1 MCLSSLI
8 VKPKLLIHFIQKYKL
23 SFTGLILLL
32 LFSVACSTEKN
43 TFVNRTYHSTTAKY
57 NGYWNAK
64 ELLRVG
70 LRDYGKNYKE
80 DFYNILPLDLLPNEE
95 NVVDMYPVLDTAIS
109 KCKIVISKHSM
120 PTASKPAKKKAEH
133 AKWIDENWLLIG
145 KANFYRRDYQTA
157 LDNFDFVRKFYT
169 NRSSMYEG
177 MLWKAKCQIEL
188 GDLAEARRSLQIL
201 DNNYSNYLSEKK
213 DGGSSKSKSKSK
225 KGEKDDN
232 QLPPFP
238 KHLHSEIAKTNAHL
252 ALIENEQDKAINHLQ
267 ESVKKSQHKEEK
279 ARLNFIIGQL
289 LQLKGDA
296 SARSYYSNSIKL
308 NAPFEMS
315 FHARINR
322 ATVGGAS
329 PDEILHDLKNMAN
342 EQKYLEY
349 KDQIYFAMAGVE
361 LTRNDIALGKKY
373 LTQSAFFSLNNPRQK
388 GVSYEKLG
396 DLSFNERNYIF
407 AQRYYDSSA
416 QVIPDDYINAESIKG
431 KAANLSQLVENIDVV
446 SYEDSVQ
453 HIAQMSEKERD
464 KFLKNLVKQLQD
476 EERLRKE
483 KEEFRAQEIRKL
495 QQQLA
500 TQGQG
505 EGNKWYWNNIKNI
518 EEGFSEFRNIWGQ
531 RENEDDWR
539 RSNKSPSFDFT
550 DILDGDSIAD
560 TIPKRK
566 KTAIE
571 ELTPEI
577 LLVDIPL
584 SDSAMSLSNERL
596 LAALYTSGIIYK
608 DQLNETAYGAKQFQ
622 RVVDINIENKH
633 NVLSAFQLYKINEA
647 NPGKSSIYKEYILSN
662 YPNSD
667 YANYLRDPDYFIKK
681 KELDALALQDYLKS
695 VERYESG
702 LYYPIILKADN
713 VIKGEPDNKYRG
725 QYLIL
730 KAMAMGRVNND
741 KKTLLP
747 TLEQAVL
754 EYPETIIAEKAK
766 ELIGF
771 IEKGIPLFED
781 FSVITKSE
789 LYKYSTTDKLFV
801 FIYLEEKD
809 DSRIAQT
816 KISDF
821 NREFFSRDR
830 LKTGA
835 QIIESSKSMIVVREF
850 ENTNQAREYIKSFE
864 RTKKHVVDYK
874 SRKILFISNENF
886 KVFMKEKDIEVYEK
900 FFLDNY

>member
-1 MCLSSLI
+1 MS
-8 VKPKLLIHFIQKYKL
+8 HFILKYRY
-23 SFTGLILLL
+23 SFIGLILLTL
-32 LFSVACSTEKN
+32 IAVACSTEKN

-70 LRDYGKNYKE
+70 LRDYGRNYKE

-109 KCKIVISKHSM
+109 KCKTVISKHSM
-120 PTASKPAKKKAEH
+120 PTASKPAKKKTEH
-133 AKWIDENWLLIG
+133 AKWIDQNWLLIG

-157 LDNFDFVRKFYT
+157 LDNFEFVRKFYT

-225 KGEKDDN
+225 KNKKDVN
-232 QLPPFP
+232 QLPTFP
-238 KHLHSEIAKTNAHL
+238 KHLHSEIAKTKAHL
-252 ALIENEQDKAINHLQ
+252 ALIENEQDKAINYLK
-267 ESVKKSQHKEEK
+267 EAVKKSQQKEEK

-289 LQLKGDA
+289 LQLKGDE
-296 SARSYYSNSIKL
+296 SARQHYSKTIKL

-315 FHARINR
+315 FHAKINR

-329 PDEILHDLKNMAN
+329 PDEIIQDLKKMAK

-349 KDQIYFAMAGVE
+349 RDQIYFAMAGVE
-361 LTRNDIALGKKY
+361 LNRNDIAQGKKY
-373 LTQSAFFSLNNPRQK
+373 LTQSAFYSLNNPRQK

-396 DLSFNERNYIF
+396 DLSFNERNYVF

-416 QVIPDDYINAESIKG
+416 QVIPDDYINAESIRS

-453 HIAQMSEKERD
+453 RIAQMSEKDRD
-464 KFLKNLVKQLQD
+464 KFLKNLVKQLQE

-483 KEEFRAQEIRKL
+483 KEAQRAEEIRKL

-505 EGNKWYWNNIKNI
+505 DGNKWYWNNPKNV
-518 EEGFSEFRNIWGQ
+518 EEGFREFRNIWGQ
-531 RENEDDWR
+531 RDNEDDWR

-550 DILDGDSIAD
+550 DILDGDSIVD
-560 TIPKRK
+560 TIPKPK

-577 LLVDIPL
+577 LLADIPL
-584 SDSAMSLSNERL
+584 TDSAMSLSNERL

-608 DQLNETAYGAKQFQ
+608 DQLNETEYGAKQFQ

-633 NVLSAFQLYKINEA
+633 NVLSAFQLYKINEK
-647 NPGKSSIYKEYILSN
+647 NPSKSSIYKEYILSN

-702 LYYPIILKADN
+702 LYYPVILKADN

-725 QYLIL
+725 QYFIL

-741 KKTLLP
+741 KTTLLP

-754 EYPETIIAEKAK
+754 EFHETIIAEKAK

-781 FSVITKSE
+781 FSVIATSE
-789 LYKYSTTDKLFV
+789 LYKYSTKDKLFV
-801 FIYLEEKD
+801 LVFLEEKD
-809 DSRIAQT
+809 DSRAAQT

-835 QIIESSKSMIVVREF
+835 QMIDPSKSMIVVREF
-850 ENTNQAREYIKSFE
+850 DNANQAREYIKSFE

>member
-1 MCLSSLI
+1 MSKFILTYRYSVIGLVLLTLI
-8 VKPKLLIHFIQKYKL
+8 A
-23 SFTGLILLL
+23 
-32 LFSVACSTEKN
+32 VACSTEKN
-43 TFVNRTYHSTTAKY
+43 TFINRTYHSTTAKY

-70 LRDYGKNYKE
+70 LRDYRRNYKE

-95 NVVDMYPVLDTAIS
+95 NVVDIYPVLDTAIA
-109 KCKIVISKHSM
+109 KCKTVISKHSM
-120 PTASKPAKKKAEH
+120 PTASKPAKKKAEY
-133 AKWIDENWLLIG
+133 AKWIDENWILIG
-145 KANFYRRDYQTA
+145 KANYYRRDYQTA
-157 LDNFDFVRKFYT
+157 LDNFEFVRKFYT
-169 NRSSMYEG
+169 TRSSMYEG

-188 GDLAEARRSLQIL
+188 GDLAEAKRSLQIL
-201 DNNYSNYLSEKK
+201 DNNFSNYLSEKK
-213 DGGSSKSKSKSK
+213 DAGSSKSKNK
-225 KGEKDDN
+225 KNKKEDN

-238 KHLHSEIAKTNAHL
+238 NHLHSEIAKTKAHL
-252 ALIENEQDKAINHLQ
+252 ALIENEQDKAINYLQ
-267 ESVKKSQHKEEK
+267 EAVDKSKIKEEK

-289 LQLKGDA
+289 LQLKGDET
-296 SARSYYSNSIKL
+296 ARQYYSKTIKL

-315 FHARINR
+315 FHAKINR
-322 ATVGGAS
+322 ATVGGVT
-329 PDEILHDLKNMAN
+329 PDEIIADLKKMAK

-349 KDQIYFAMAGVE
+349 RDQIYYAMAGVE
-361 LTRNDIALGKKY
+361 LSRKEIAQGKNY
-373 LTQSAFFSLNNPRQK
+373 LTRSAFYSLNNPRQK

-396 DLSFNERNYIF
+396 DISFNERNYVF

-416 QVIPDDYINAESIKG
+416 QVIPDDYINADAIRS
-431 KAANLSQLVENIDVV
+431 KAANLSQLVENIDMVT
-446 SYEDSVQ
+446 YEDSVQ
-453 HIAQMSEKERD
+453 RIARMSEKDRD
-464 KFLKNLVKQLQD
+464 KFLKDLVKQLQE

-483 KEEFRAQEIRKL
+483 KEAQRAEELRKL

-500 TQGQG
+500 VQNQG
-505 EGNKWYWNNIKNI
+505 EGNKWYWNNPKNI
-518 EEGFSEFRNIWGQ
+518 EEGFNEFRNIWGQ

-550 DILDGDSIAD
+550 DLLDGDSLSD
-560 TIPKRK
+560 TLPKLK

-571 ELTPEI
+571 ELTPDI
-577 LLVDIPL
+577 LLADIPL
-584 SDSAMSLSNERL
+584 TDSAMNISNERL

-608 DQLNETAYGAKQFQ
+608 DQLNEIDFGAKQFQ

-633 NVLSAFQLYKINEA
+633 NVLSAFQLYKINET
-647 NPGKSSIYKEYILSN
+647 NPGKSSVYKEYILSN

-681 KELDALALQDYLKS
+681 KELDALALQEYLKS
-695 VERYESG
+695 VERYEGG
-702 LYYPIILKADN
+702 LYYPVILKADN
-713 VIKGEPDNKYRG
+713 VINGEPENKYRG
-725 QYLIL
+725 QYFIL
-730 KAMAMGRVNND
+730 KAMAMGRVNSD
-741 KKTLLP
+741 KTTLIP
-747 TLEQAVL
+747 TLEQAIA
-754 EYPETIIAEKAK
+754 EFPETPIAEKAK

-781 FSVITKSE
+781 FSVIANSD
-789 LYKYSTTDKLFV
+789 LYKYNAKDKLFV
-801 FIYLEEKD
+801 LVFLEEID
-809 DSRIAQT
+809 DSRTAQT

-835 QIIESSKSMIVVREF
+835 QMIDPSKSIIVVREF
-850 ENTNQAREYIKSFE
+850 DNANQAREYIKSFE
-864 RTKKHVVDYK
+864 RTKKHIVDYK

>member
-1 MCLSSLI
+1 MS
-8 VKPKLLIHFIQKYKL
+8 HFILKYRH
-23 SFTGLILLL
+23 SFIGLILLTL
-32 LFSVACSTEKN
+32 IAVACSTEKN

-70 LRDYGKNYKE
+70 LRDYRRNYKE

-109 KCKIVISKHSM
+109 KCKTVISKHSM
-120 PTASKPAKKKAEH
+120 PTASKPANKKAEH
-133 AKWIDENWLLIG
+133 AKWIDQNWLLIG

-157 LDNFDFVRKFYT
+157 LDNFEFVRKFYT

-188 GDLAEARRSLQIL
+188 GDLAEAKRSLQIL

-225 KGEKDDN
+225 KSKKDDN

-238 KHLHSEIAKTNAHL
+238 KYLHSEIAKTKAHL
-252 ALIENEQDKAINHLQ
+252 ALIENEQEKAINYLQ
-267 ESVKKSQHKEEK
+267 EAVKKSQQKEEK

-289 LQLKGDA
+289 LQLKADE
-296 SARSYYSNSIKL
+296 SARAYYSKTIKL

-315 FHARINR
+315 FHAKINR
-322 ATVGGAS
+322 ATVGGAT
-329 PDEILHDLKNMAN
+329 PDEIIHDLKKMAK

-349 KDQIYFAMAGVE
+349 KDQIYFAMAGAE
-361 LTRNDIALGKKY
+361 LNRDDIAQGKKY
-373 LTQSAFFSLNNPRQK
+373 LTQSAFYSLNNPRQK

-396 DLSFNERNYIF
+396 DLSFNERNYVF

-416 QVIPDDYINAESIKG
+416 QVIPDDYMNAESIRS

-446 SYEDSVQ
+446 TYEDSVQ
-453 HIAQMSEKERD
+453 RIAQLSEKDRD
-464 KFLKNLVKQLQD
+464 KFLKNLVKQLQE

-483 KEEFRAQEIRKL
+483 KEAQRAEEIRKL
-495 QQQLA
+495 QLQLA
-500 TQGQG
+500 TQEQG
-505 EGNKWYWNNIKNI
+505 DGNKWYWNNPKNV
-518 EEGFSEFRNIWGQ
+518 EEGSREFRNIWGQ
-531 RENEDDWR
+531 RDNEDDWR

-550 DILDGDSIAD
+550 DILEGDSIVD

-566 KTAIE
+566 TTAIE

-577 LLVDIPL
+577 LLADIPL
-584 SDSAMSLSNERL
+584 TDSAMSLSNERL

-608 DQLNETAYGAKQFQ
+608 NQLNETEYGAKQFQ
-622 RVVDINIENKH
+622 RVIDINIENKH
-633 NVLSAFQLYKINEA
+633 NVLSAFQLYKINEK
-647 NPGKSSIYKEYILSN
+647 NPSTSSIYKAYILSN

-695 VERYESG
+695 VEQYESG
-702 LYYPIILKADN
+702 LYYPVILKADN
-713 VIKGEPDNKYRG
+713 VINVEPDNKYRG

-741 KKTLLP
+741 KTTLLP
-747 TLEQAVL
+747 ILEQAVL
-754 EYPETIIAEKAK
+754 EFPETIIAEKAK

-781 FSVITKSE
+781 FSVIGKSE
-789 LYKYSTTDKLFV
+789 LYEYSDKDKLFV
-801 FIYLEEKD
+801 LVFLDEKD
-809 DSRIAQT
+809 DSRVAQT

-821 NREFFSRDR
+821 NKEFFSRDR

-835 QIIESSKSMIVVREF
+835 QLIDPSKSMIVVREF
-850 ENTNQAREYIKSFE
+850 DNANKAREYIKSFE
-864 RTKKHVVDYK
+864 RTKKHVIDYK
-874 SRKILFISNENF
+874 SRKILFIANENY
-886 KVFMKEKDIEVYEK
+886 KVFMSNKDIEVYEK
-900 FFLDNY
+900 FFLTNY